1 MGPHHQR
8 ERRRYQ
14 RVTIIDP
21 IRGRASDAR
30 IVLSDVSLNG
40 LRVLHQSELPRKGAS
55 CSVTFEWHGRGVD
68 IECSVRWTEV
78 HLAAKT
84 QFDKTTW
91 VSGLHI
97 TRFHGDSRDIIR
109 ALIERYV
116 LRALDERK
124 ANARGLPAAA
134 AQSFQTGKRDALVR
148 HEFVAGNWRTADT
161 KDPRQ
166 PANGFTISAD
176 ESPGSVQ
183 TLRDAFAKGDK
194 HARQMIQEMAAIS
207 ISRSEGIPTRRYE
220 P

>member
-1 MGPHHQR
+1 MGQHHQR

-30 IVLSDVSLNG
+30 IVLADVSMNG
-40 LRVLHQSELPRKGAS
+40 LRVLHQAELPRKGAA
-55 CSVTFEWHGRGVD
+55 CTVTFEWHGHAVD
-68 IECSVRWTEV
+68 IECTMRWTDV
-78 HLAAKT
+78 HAAAKT
-84 QFDKTTW
+84 QFDKTIH

-97 TRFHGDSRDIIR
+97 TRFHGDSRATIR
-109 ALIERYV
+109 ALIERHV
-116 LRALDERK
+116 LRALDEQK
-124 ANARGLPAAA
+124 ANARGVPAAA
-134 AQSFQTGKRDALVR
+134 VQSFQTGKRDALIR
-148 HEFVAGNWRTADT
+148 HELAAGNWRTVDT

-176 ESPGSVQ
+176 ESAASVQ
-183 TLRDAFAKGDK
+183 TLRDAFAKGDQ
-194 HARQMIQEMAAIS
+194 HARQMIQEMAAMS